1 MTLAIAIVIFY
12 IPIYATPLTRHDLG
26 TFGPTWS
33 IAETS
38 LLKVIQNKLQH
49 LEQTNQLG
57 SHQKSIQKH
66 LIDKIKR
73 PQAVEHVQPTKVPKT
88 FYKDPSIKL
97 HEDLKDHRGRLIHAK
112 NTQINPLN
120 YQSLSK
126 PLLFIDGDD
135 KTQLQWAFKHS
146 ASTIIFVKGS
156 PLEQMKQTGRI
167 LYFDQGGTLTK
178 QLNITQIPARVT
190 QANDQLKVEELLL

>member
-1 MTLAIAIVIFY
+1 MEISL
-12 IPIYATPLTRHDLG
+12 LG
-26 TFGPTWS
+26 T
-33 IAETS
+33 IRD
-38 LLKVIQNKLQH
+38 KLQH
-49 LEQTNQLG
+49 LEQTNQLE
-57 SHQKSIQKH
+57 SHQKAIQKH
-66 LIDKIKR
+66 LIQKIQR
-73 PQAVEHVQPTKVPKT
+73 PHAMEHVQLTKIPKT
-88 FYKDPSIKL
+88 FYKDPSITL
-97 HEDLKDHRGRLIHAK
+97 HEDLKDHRGRLIHVK
-112 NTQINPLN
+112 GTQINPLH
-120 YQSLSK
+120 YQSLSQ